1 MIPGFWFERGIGDL
15 GQSLGVTATGLLL
28 IKVADPDGKTPAM
41 EAFGYEQ
48 LGFEPCF
55 GGGLVTAASVP
66 LIAQFGPVPLLVVMA
81 VVMAVALGVGLLHFG
96 RRSPAPAGS
105 RRDAG

>member
-1 MIPGFWFERGIGDL
+1 MG
-15 GQSLGVTATGLLL
+15 
-28 IKVADPDGKTPAM
+28 
-41 EAFGYEQ
+41 AFGYKQ
-48 LGFEPCF
+48 LGFEPFF